1 MAIDLNWLHT
11 IFPNLQN
18 IQPLDDGGQ
27 KSVFTADHPVDG
39 KIVLK
44 LFHPRANVDRA
55 VREVEAVAEI
65 KSPRVPKILE
75 SGTIPASTGDM
86 IWFREEFI
94 DGQTL
99 REKLRHGQLNEEEVL
114 RIGLH
119 VLEALRAAEECRIVH
134 RDMKPENIIIAA
146 DGSAW
151 ILDFGLARHLD
162 KVSLTATALPL
173 GIFTPGY
180 APPEQFK
187 NLKPDQDSRTDLF
200 ALGVTLYEC
209 VEGTNPFIDGARDLF
224 EVLHR
229 VENNLLPA
237 ISRQIDG
244 RNELSQLVLS
254 MTRPK
259 PSHRPATVE
268 EALIWMQEICKQEN
282 IQ

>member
-1 MAIDLNWLHT
+1 MAIDLNWLQT
-11 IFPNLQN
+11 EFPYLQS

-27 KSVFTADHPVDG
+27 KSVFTADHPSEG

-44 LFHPRANVDRA
+44 LFHPGANVDRA
-55 VREVEAVAEI
+55 VREVEAVAAI
-65 KSPRVPKILE
+65 QSPRVPRILE
-75 SGTIPASTGDM
+75 SGTITASTGDM
-86 IWFREEFI
+86 IWFREEFV

-99 REKLRHGQLNEEEVL
+99 REKLKQGPLTAKEIL

-119 VLEALRAAEECRIVH
+119 ALEALLAAEECRIVH
-134 RDMKPENIIIAA
+134 RDIKPENIIIAA

-162 KVSLTATALPL
+162 KVSLTATARPW
-173 GIFTPGY
+173 GMGTPGY
-180 APPEQFK
+180 APPEQFR

-200 ALGVTLYEC
+200 ALGVTLFEC
-209 VEGTNPFIDGARDLF
+209 AEGINPFLDGARDQF

-229 VENNLLPA
+229 VENILLPT
-237 ISRQIDG
+237 ITRHIDG
-244 RNELSQLVLS
+244 RNELGQLILS

-259 PSHRPATVE
+259 LSHRPATVE
-268 EALIWMQEICKQEN
+268 EALIWMREICVREN